1 MKDVYAGYYSIAEE
15 YFKMEKYAKAS
26 EFYEKCLLDND
37 ELTLRNVKYKLAQ
50 TYLKLSK
57 WKDASKIYEELL
69 QVDSEN
75 TNLKTMLEKE
85 GVTYEIVKE
94 EIVSI
99 FGKKN
104 SKPFY
109 MEYTNSFKKTLE
121 NSILF
126 SKKKGEDKVS
136 SESLAICMLENS
148 ESVAK
153 ELLVNKTEN
162 LQNIIEELKKQVK
175 KSSELDSIFDLTNL
189 NNKALKNP
197 PVLIHREKEIN
208 LLMNVL
214 LRKQKQNA
222 IIVGDPGV
230 GKTALVEYLAHLINI
245 QQVPTQLIDK
255 TIY

>member
-1 MKDVYAGYYSIAEE
+1 MLNKFQDKAQKIIALSESIAFEMGHNE
-15 YFKMEKYAKAS
+15 VGNKH
-26 EFYEKCLLDND
+26 LLLSFLKNKDN
-37 ELTLRNVKYKLAQ
+37 K
-50 TYLKLSK
+50 
-57 WKDASKIYEELL
+57 
-69 QVDSEN
+69 
-75 TNLKTMLEKE
+75 LKTMLEKE

-162 LQNIIEELKKQVK
+162 LQNIIEELKK
-175 KSSELDSIFDLTNL
+175 L
-189 NNKALKNP
+189 
-197 PVLIHREKEIN
+197 
-208 LLMNVL
+208 
-214 LRKQKQNA
+214 
-222 IIVGDPGV
+222 
-230 GKTALVEYLAHLINI
+230 
-245 QQVPTQLIDK
+245 
-255 TIY
+255 